1 MSSDWSGG
9 GEGIAG
15 GGGHSRCSGLCWE
28 VGQVGESYNAVVR
41 GVKMSGY
48 LSKYV
53 ILYYNISIISRIL
66 WYYTSSLHF
75 FVTLLFSTLYILYTL
90 YLVHSLFSSLFI

>member
-28 VGQVGESYNAVVR
+28 VGQVGG
-41 GVKMSGY
+41 GVIM
-48 LSKYV
+48 LLLEV
-53 ILYYNISIISRIL
+53 LRCLNI
-66 WYYTSSLHF
+66 
-75 FVTLLFSTLYILYTL
+75 
-90 YLVHSLFSSLFI
+90 